1 MAAVASEASAAAT
14 KNGVWNRNEKTTDV
28 LRQNILAARAVAD
41 MVRTSMGPRGMDKMI
56 QDGKGGVVV
65 TNDGA
70 TILKEITL
78 VHPTA
83 KMMVELSKSQDVEA
97 GDGTTTVIVICGSL
111 LEKAEQLLNQGIHMQ
126 TVANSFK
133 LAVDKCEEILSEISK
148 PISLDDKTTLTDIAT
163 ISLHSKVRGE
173 TQMNIQTQVVSTN
186 AALLAPIAVDSVLA
200 VTDSKDSTNVDLRNI
215 RVVKCIGGTIED
227 TEIVNG
233 IVLTQQK
240 ISRVAS
246 GPTRMENAKV
256 GLIQFCLSPPKT
268 DMDNTIVVKDY
279 QSIDRIMREERLITA
294 RMVKQIAATGCNVLL
309 IQKSI
314 LRDAVTDLSL
324 DYLAKAKIMVI
335 KDIEREDI
343 EFITRAIG
351 CEEVASLDHFTK
363 DKLGTAALVN
373 CIGYSNP
380 HKTQVES
387 EFAGGS
393 QIVKI
398 TGVNMNK
405 TASVLV
411 RASNNLMLDEAERSL
426 HDALCVVRCLVK
438 KRAIVAGGG
447 ATEMELS
454 RRLYSWAQTLH
465 GVEQLCV
472 KAFAEALEVI
482 PYTLAENAGL
492 HPLKVITE
500 LRNKHMNSGSSFGI
514 NIKKGAV
521 SNMMDDKVIQP
532 MLVTLSAIKLAAET
546 VMMILKIDDIVLCR

>member
-1 MAAVASEASAAAT
+1 MATVASEAPAPAA
-14 KNGVWNRNEKTTDV
+14 KNGVWNRNEKQTDV
-28 LRQNILAARAVAD
+28 RKQNIVAARAVAD
-41 MVRTSMGPRGMDKMI
+41 MIRTSMGPRGMDKMI
-56 QDGKGGVVV
+56 QDGKTGVTV

-70 TILKEITL
+70 TILKEL
-78 VHPTA
+78 KLFHPTA
-83 KMMVELSKSQDVEA
+83 RMMVELSKSQDVEA
-97 GDGTTTVIVICGSL
+97 GDGTTSVIVVCGAL
-111 LEKAEQLLNQGIHMQ
+111 LEMADSLLNQGLHPQ
-126 TVANSFK
+126 TVASGFK
-133 LAVDKCEEILSEISK
+133 MAVEKCEELLGEISK
-148 PISLDDKTTLTDIAT
+148 PISLEDKETLTDIAA
-163 ISLHSKVRGE
+163 ISLHSKV
-173 TQMNIQTQVVSTN
+173 VSTN
-186 AALLAPIAVDSVLA
+186 ASLLAPIAVDSVLA
-200 VTDSKDSTNVDLRNI
+200 VMDEKDSTNVDLKNI
-215 RVVKCIGGTIED
+215 RVVKSIGGTVED
-227 TEIVNG
+227 TEMVNG
-233 IVLTQQK
+233 LVLTQQK
-240 ISRVAS
+240 IVRVAS
-246 GPTRMENAKV
+246 GPTRIVNAKV

-268 DMDNTIVVKDY
+268 DMENTVIVKDY

-363 DKLGTAALVN
+363 EKLGTAEL
-373 CIGYSNP
+373 
-380 HKTQVES
+380 VES
-387 EFAGGS
+387 EFEGGQ

-398 TGVNMNK
+398 TGVNMKK

-411 RASNNLMLDEAERSL
+411 RASNSLMLDEAERSL

-447 ATEMELS
+447 ATEMALS
-454 RRLYSWAQTLH
+454 QRLSAWAATLD
-465 GVEQLCV
+465 GVEQVCV

-492 HPLKVITE
+492 HPLMVITE
-500 LRNKHMNSGSSFGI
+500 LRSKHLGKDGTSYGI
-514 NIKKGAV
+514 NSKKGAV
-521 SNMMDDKVIQP
+521 SNMIDDKVIQP

>member
-1 MAAVASEASAAAT
+1 MSKVAAEAPAPAA
-14 KNGVWNRNEKTTDV
+14 KSGVWNRNEKQTDV
-28 LRQNILAARAVAD
+28 RKQNIIAARAVAD
-41 MVRTSMGPRGMDKMI
+41 MIRTSMGPRGMDKMI
-56 QDGKGGVVV
+56 QDGKAGVVV

-70 TILKEITL
+70 TILKEL
-78 VHPTA
+78 RLAHPTA

-97 GDGTTTVIVICGSL
+97 GDGTTTVIVVCGAL
-111 LEKAEQLLNQGIHMQ
+111 LEMADNLLNQGIHPQ

-133 LAVDKCEEILSEISK
+133 MAVEKCEELMEEIAQ
-148 PISLDDKTTLTDIAT
+148 PISLDDKETLTNIAA
-163 ISLHSKVRGE
+163 ISLHSKV
-173 TQMNIQTQVVSTN
+173 VSTN
-186 AALLAPIAVDSVLA
+186 ASLLAPIAVDSVLA
-200 VTDSKDSTNVDLRNI
+200 VMDEKDSTNVDLNNI
-215 RVVKCIGGTIED
+215 RVVKSIGGTVED
-227 TEIVNG
+227 TEMVNG
-233 IVLTQQK
+233 LVLTQQK
-240 ISRVAS
+240 IIRVAS
-246 GPTRMENAKV
+246 GPTRVVNAKV

-268 DMDNTIVVKDY
+268 DMENTIVVKDY

-363 DKLGTAALVN
+363 EKLGTAEL
-373 CIGYSNP
+373 
-380 HKTQVES
+380 VES
-387 EFAGGS
+387 EFEGGQ

-398 TGVNMNK
+398 TGVNMKK

-411 RASNNLMLDEAERSL
+411 RASNSLMLDEAERSL

-447 ATEMELS
+447 ATEMALS
-454 RRLYSWAQTLH
+454 QRLGAWARTLH
-465 GVEQLCV
+465 GVEQVCI
-472 KAFAEALEVI
+472 KAFAEALEVV

-500 LRNKHMNSGSSFGI
+500 LRNRHLEEGGTKFGI
-514 NIKKGAV
+514 NSKKGAV

-532 MLVTLSAIKLAAET
+532 MLVTLSALKLATET

>member
-1 MAAVASEASAAAT
+1 MAAVASEASVAAT

-163 ISLHSKVRGE
+163 ISLHSK
-173 TQMNIQTQVVSTN
+173 VVSTN

-363 DKLGTAALVN
+363 DKLGTAALV
-373 CIGYSNP
+373 
-380 HKTQVES
+380 ES

-472 KAFAEALEVI
+472 KAVAEALEVI

>member
-1 MAAVASEASAAAT
+1 
-14 KNGVWNRNEKTTDV
+14 
-28 LRQNILAARAVAD
+28 
-41 MVRTSMGPRGMDKMI
+41 
-56 QDGKGGVVV
+56 
-65 TNDGA
+65 
-70 TILKEITL
+70 
-78 VHPTA
+78 
-83 KMMVELSKSQDVEA
+83 MVELSKSQDVEA

-314 LRDAVTDLSL
+314 LRDAVTDRSFPRLPRKGENHG
-324 DYLAKAKIMVI
+324 YKGH
-335 KDIEREDI
+335 R
-343 EFITRAIG
+343 TR
-351 CEEVASLDHFTK
+351 
-363 DKLGTAALVN
+363 
-373 CIGYSNP
+373 GYRVHYKS
-380 HKTQVES
+380 HW
-387 EFAGGS
+387 
-393 QIVKI
+393 
-398 TGVNMNK
+398 
-405 TASVLV
+405 L
-411 RASNNLMLDEAERSL
+411 
-426 HDALCVVRCLVK
+426 
-438 KRAIVAGGG
+438 
-447 ATEMELS
+447 
-454 RRLYSWAQTLH
+454 
-465 GVEQLCV
+465 
-472 KAFAEALEVI
+472 
-482 PYTLAENAGL
+482 
-492 HPLKVITE
+492 
-500 LRNKHMNSGSSFGI
+500 
-514 NIKKGAV
+514 
-521 SNMMDDKVIQP
+521 
-532 MLVTLSAIKLAAET
+532 
-546 VMMILKIDDIVLCR
+546 